1 MLRFFTRGNNRYKRS
16 SVTCKPPITTPVIAA
31 TRSGLQNLIS
41 KMCMAALIVFFL
53 LSFVGEV
60 GAVDSRP
67 ASSRPQWKQ
76 AENQTMVLVRLMA
89 QHRYAGEPDKAFL
102 LDKLVEQAKAR
113 QTLLG
118 ELAKTDPVGAR
129 RAVLPAKIRNGM
141 PDEVQQLL
149 ERKQVLEGELEVYY
163 EDYKDG
169 SHKLRNILK
178 TTTGLVELRMAE
190 QAKQMQSGMLV
201 RVRGWLFKHSGDTLG
216 SLVLEDSPDS
226 LELLADG
233 AVTSATTAIPAILAN
248 TIGEQRTLVL
258 LVNFQDNSVEPWP
271 LAQVEEMVFGT
282 VNDFYLEN
290 SYGRTWL
297 SGDVYG
303 YYTLPI
309 DAVCDTVEI
318 ETYTEPAAAA
328 NGINVNSYDRL
339 IYVFPQVSGC
349 GWTGKGTVVGS
360 PSRAWINGSLDLRT
374 VGHELGHNFGL
385 QHAKKLECGIN
396 TIGGDCYT
404 VEYGDSLDI
413 MGSPGFTGNFNALN
427 KELLGWLNDDPSSTS
442 GQIIIA
448 DMDGSYQLEPYET
461 APGNA
466 PKALKILRGVDS
478 VSGRRLWYYLE
489 YRQPLGFDTYIGSYP
504 AMTQG
509 ALFHLGTENDTNSS
523 QWIDMTPA
531 SASADWNDAVLPVNN
546 SYSDFDA
553 GVTITTERADATGA
567 SVNISY
573 TGPSC
578 IPSNP
583 VLSLS
588 PTESAWVAAGSTVT
602 YTATVTN
609 QDSVGCAASDFI
621 VTADV
626 PVGWAADSA
635 SLNLPPGASA
645 KVNLNVTSLPLY
657 SDGFYDILISVQKS
671 NDNDNQ
677 ITGMV
682 TYVVDTPNPACIAAD
697 PLLRMPTGSSA
708 EAQAG
713 TTVYYTGTVTNQ
725 SSSGCEASDFRL
737 FADLPAGWSADS
749 KIVKVA
755 PGADAPFKLG
765 ITSPA
770 KVLEGDYLIVIRSS
784 NITDPIYA
792 DSTTVS
798 YRIVA
803 PLNNAPVAVD
813 DTISVFDKNAVKID
827 VLSNDSDPDNAPL
840 TIIQVSQGTQGSVQ
854 ISGDGGLLYTP
865 SKTFK
870 GIDSFSYTVSDGD
883 LSDTAIVSVSL
894 EKSNR

>member
-1 MLRFFTRGNNRYKRS
+1 
-16 SVTCKPPITTPVIAA
+16 
-31 TRSGLQNLIS
+31 
-41 KMCMAALIVFFL
+41 MCMAALIAFFSM
-53 LSFVGEV
+53 SFVGE
-60 GAVDSRP
+60 ASAIDSLP
-67 ASSRPQWKQ
+67 ASSQSQWKQ
-76 AENQTMVLVRLMA
+76 AENKTMALARLMA
-89 QHRYAGEPDKAFL
+89 QYRYAGEMDKAFL
-102 LDKLVEQAKAR
+102 LDKLVEQARSR
-113 QTLLG
+113 QILLG

-129 RAVLPAKIRNGM
+129 RAILPAKIRTGM
-141 PDEVQQLL
+141 PDEVQQLI
-149 ERKQVLEGELEVYY
+149 EQKQVLEGELEVYY
-163 EDYKDG
+163 EDYEDG

-190 QAKQMQSGMLV
+190 QTRQMQSGMLV
-201 RVRGWLFKHSGDTLG
+201 RARGWLFKHGGDTTG

-233 AVTSATTAIPAILAN
+233 AVTSATTAIPAILTN

-258 LVNFQDNSVEPWP
+258 LVNFQDNSVEPWS

-290 SYGRTWL
+290 SYGQTWF

-318 ETYTEPAAAA
+318 ETYAKLAAAA
-328 NGINVNSYDRL
+328 NGIDMGGYDRL
-339 IYVFPQVSGC
+339 IYVFPQISGC

-360 PSRAWINGSLDLRT
+360 PSRAWINGFLDLRT

-385 QHAKKLECGIN
+385 HHAKKLECGVN

-413 MGSPGFTGNFNALN
+413 MGSPGFTGNFNAFN
-427 KELLGWLNDDPSSTS
+427 KELLGWLNDDPSSAS

-448 DMDGSYQLEPYET
+448 DMDGSYQLEPYEI

-504 AMTQG
+504 AITQG

-531 SASADWNDAVLPVNN
+531 SASADWNDAVLPVKN
-546 SYSDFDA
+546 SYTDVDA
-553 GVTITTERADATGA
+553 GVTITTEWAGATGV

-573 TGPSC
+573 TGPIC

-583 VLSLS
+583 ALSLS
-588 PTESAWVAAGSTVT
+588 PTESAWVAAGSTVS

-609 QDSVGCAASDFI
+609 QDSVGCAESDFI

-645 KVNLNVTSLPLY
+645 KVNLNVTSLPTY

-677 ITGMV
+677 IIGMV
-682 TYVVDTPNPACIAAD
+682 TYVVDTPHPVCIAAD

-708 EAQAG
+708 DVQAG
-713 TTVYYTGTVTNQ
+713 STVYYTGTVTNQ

-755 PGADAPFKLG
+755 PGVDAPFKLS
-765 ITSPA
+765 ITSA
-770 KVLEGDYLIVIRSS
+770 AETLVGDYQIVIRSL
-784 NITDPIYA
+784 NITDPAYA

-798 YRIVA
+798 YRIAA

-813 DTISVFDKNAVKID
+813 DTIFVFDKNAVEID
-827 VLSNDSDPDNAPL
+827 VLSNDFDPDNEPL

-854 ISGDGGLLYTP
+854 ISGDGSLLYT
-865 SKTFK
+865 SAKDFK

-883 LSDTAIVSVSL
+883 MGAAAIVSVSL
-894 EKSNR
+894 ERSNNKK